1 MDKSPGDRA
10 NEVDLG
16 KYSLVRFK
24 SHGHK
29 FEIVV
34 DPENAWLFKQGE
46 EISIDEI
53 VEGYFVFENFSRG
66 LKANDQDLEEVF
78 GTSEDKVVAMEILK
92 KGELQLT
99 QEQRKEF
106 LREKI
111 EEIVDYLVKNAV
123 NPKTK
128 APHPASRIEKAIDD
142 AGVRIDRNEDTVEQ
156 AKRVIKEIQVIL
168 PIKIESAT
176 IEFVVPPK
184 DTGRLYGFIQGAGEL
199 VNENWGNDGTL
210 TILVRVPAGVVASL
224 LEEVSDISKGRVRAT
239 VVDRSE

>member
-1 MDKSPGDRA
+1 
-10 NEVDLG
+10 
-16 KYSLVRFK
+16 
-24 SHGHK
+24 
-29 FEIVV
+29 
-34 DPENAWLFKQGE
+34 
-46 EISIDEI
+46 
-53 VEGYFVFENFSRG
+53 
-66 LKANDQDLEEVF
+66 
-78 GTSEDKVVAMEILK
+78 MEILK